1 MKHSGNRPH
10 NDRVILNP
18 KERVILDGRCIKP
31 DRTPALSS
39 TRVSSRQ
46 QMKLGTWNL
55 RTMNSTGKLELVE
68 SEMQRY
74 KINVMGLAETKWKGD
89 AGHYFS
95 DA

>member
-1 MKHSGNRPH
+1 
-10 NDRVILNP
+10 
-18 KERVILDGRCIKP
+18 
-31 DRTPALSS
+31 
-39 TRVSSRQ
+39 
-46 QMKLGTWNL
+46 MKLGTWNL